1 MLAAALA
8 DVLVRDLNPTVLAG
22 VGDHAL
28 DQSAIALLGIDATR
42 ELGPGRGN
50 ALGKPVTHALEVAD
64 AEHARAARRGHAPL
78 EVPAGERGREDLAQ
92 LALEACDLA
101 PEVGAGPPQLGRA
114 VRAVR
119 RRVSRRRR
127 SYAPPPL
134 SRSWRDSSEKLGQC
148 SGPFDRR
155 LA

>member
-8 DVLVRDLNPTVLAG
+8 DVLVRDLDPPVLPR

-28 DQSAIALLGIDATR
+28 DQRAVALLGVNAAC
-42 ELGPGRGN
+42 ELGPGGRN
-50 ALGKPVTHALEVAD
+50 ALGEPVTHTLELAD
-64 AEHARAARRGHAPL
+64 AENARAPGRGHAPL
-78 EVPAGERGREDLAQ
+78 EVAPRERGREDLAQ
-92 LALEACDLA
+92 LTLQPCDLA